1 MRQDTKEMK
10 YYMKPGEREQTEI
23 ENRQSKKIGKAL
35 TGKKS
40 PPADAAT
47 EKQKRK
53 ALDEYY
59 KSCPFPKPQDKKPK
73 KKVNGYKEKP
83 KRICYYCGSTGAERH
98 EVYPGRGKRQICIDY
113 GFQVDLCS
121 ECHRQLH
128 ENATPQAQERN
139 QYWKEHYQKKSEQKL
154 IELGVSPEQAREMW
168 IALIGRSYL

>member
-1 MRQDTKEMK
+1 MM
-10 YYMKPGEREQTEI
+10 YYLRPGEEELREI
-23 ENRQSKKIGKAL
+23 ERRQAKKISAAL
-35 TGKKS
+35 TGKKT
-40 PPADAAT
+40 PPTSAVI
-47 EKQKRK
+47 RK
-53 ALDEYY
+53 LKDKTMSYY
-59 KSCPFPKPQDKKPK
+59 DTCAFPKPQDKKPK

-154 IELGVSPEQAREMW
+154 IELGISPEQAREMW

>member
-40 PPADAAT
+40 PPAEAAT

-59 KSCPFPKPQDKKPK
+59 KSCPFPKPKDKKPK
-73 KKVNGYKEKP
+73 KKVNGYKDKAD
-83 KRICYYCGSTGAERH
+83 RICTYTGRPFAERH
-98 EVYPGRGKRQICIDY
+98 EIFCGRNRQISIDN
-113 GFQVDLCS
+113 GFQIDVCPEIHAELQANITEWAQAENLRLRQKCQS
-121 ECHRQLH
+121 EYEGALIDVGI
-128 ENATPQAQERN
+128 TPDE
-139 QYWKEHYQKKSEQKL
+139 
-154 IELGVSPEQAREMW
+154 AREDW
-168 IALIGRSYL
+168 LRLIGRSYL